1 MRTPLFPL
9 LGGGVT
15 QSAAIDNLVA
25 QQTPRA
31 TTATSVTV
39 AAHGETLL
47 QSTASGNVSDQ
58 LPAPVTT
65 FVLVVYKTT
74 TDTNKIT
81 LVRNGTEKINGVAA
95 SFDLPNSANGAADN
109 AWVVI
114 SDGTDWYVRACP
126 IAVFSSS
133 TPAALGTAAVGTGL
147 TIARADHVHA
157 NSFFKPR
164 RTDSTTT
171 PTITSADAAGIV
183 IVSSASNIAIT
194 LDATTLVS
202 GFHVRIIKTNSGTN
216 TITAVGTGSS
226 KVYVLDGSP
235 SAATAVNLMNDTSTL
250 RPHWDII
257 SDGTDYYV
265 G

>member
-1 MRTPLFPL
+1 MKTPLFPF

-15 QSAAIDNLVA
+15 QSAAIDRLVA

-39 AAHGETLL
+39 AAGGETLL

-58 LPAPVTT
+58 LPTPAAL
-65 FVLVVYKTT
+65 FVCVIVKTT

-81 LVRNGTEKINGVAA
+81 LVRSGTEKINGVAA

-109 AWVVI
+109 AWIVI
-114 SDGTDWYVRACP
+114 SDGTDWFVRACP
-126 IAVFSSS
+126 IHVLSSS
-133 TPAALGTAAVGTGL
+133 TPAALGTAAVGTAL
-147 TIARADHVHA
+147 TYAHGDHVHA
-157 NSFFKPR
+157 NSFNKPY

-171 PTITSADAAGIV
+171 PTVTSADAAGIV
-183 IVSSASNIAIT
+183 RLSSASNIAIT
-194 LDATTLVS
+194 LDATTLVA
-202 GFHVRIIKTNSGTN
+202 GFHVRIIKSNSGTN

-257 SDGTDYYV
+257 SDGSDYFV